1 MSDVIKTKSIDDRRF
16 RGKKYNE
23 NRSKYR
29 NLMCKTMRNLA
40 KLRCF
45 LKKNIHSFVLKMKLD
60 VIVCCVYVKNFLFLF
75 ISVFVFDPVQLFSAK
90 TFCKKWK
97 KANLLIIC
105 AITFVWHA
113 IYSFYSHWKQL
124 LVTTAKTIL

>member
-60 VIVCCVYVKNFLFLF
+60 VIVCCVYVKDFLFLF

-97 KANLLIIC
+97 KSESLDNLRHNIC
-105 AITFVWHA
+105 LTCDLFFLF
-113 IYSFYSHWKQL
+113 SLK
-124 LVTTAKTIL
+124 TATRDHC